1 MAYDNICK
9 YLAEKYPTNFVRWL
23 LSDSTT
29 DIQVLK
35 TELNVEPIRVD
46 SLTLLQTTNQILHLE
61 FQTLPASNPSLP
73 FRMLDYWVRLYRQYR
88 CPIKQVVIFLKTT
101 TSEAAY
107 TQQFEV
113 GNTRHQYRVI
123 RMWEQEPAFFM
134 RDIALLPLAVLAQT
148 DSPQA
153 LLEQV
158 AEQVAIIESQEQR
171 QNVSASVQILAGL
184 RFEKEL
190 IKQVF
195 REDIVKESVIYQEIL
210 QEGVRQGERFG
221 RLIGRA
227 EGEATLIIR
236 QLTRRFGSVDPTT
249 QERIQSLSNLHLE
262 ELSEALLDFSAI
274 TDLTLWLDEHQQ

>member
-1 MAYDNICK
+1 
-9 YLAEKYPTNFVRWL
+9 
-23 LSDSTT
+23 
-29 DIQVLK
+29 
-35 TELNVEPIRVD
+35 
-46 SLTLLQTTNQILHLE
+46 
-61 FQTLPASNPSLP
+61 
-73 FRMLDYWVRLYRQYR
+73 MLDYWMRLYRQYR

-113 GNTRHQYRVI
+113 GNTRHQYRVV

-134 RDIALLPLAVLAQT
+134 TDIALLPLAVLAQT

-210 QEGVRQGERFG
+210 QEGVQQGERFG

-227 EGEATLIIR
+227 EGKQEGEATLIIR

-249 QERIQSLSNLHLE
+249 QERIQNLSNLHLE
-262 ELSEALLDFSAI
+262 ELGEALLDFSAI